1 MANVIIQIHGLGNK
15 PPKNLLERWWERAMI
30 EGLKKNNYKIDL
42 PKHEM
47 VYWADVLYD
56 KPLNQFEKDKRSP
69 YYLDEIYA
77 KPSKELL
84 PENHDTRKRIIGFLN
99 RQLNRIFL
107 NDDFSLNYSFI
118 TDTILSNYFTDLETY
133 YKEETTVEATS
144 TAKTKDLI
152 RERLLK
158 VLEKYKNDK
167 IMLIAHSMGSIVAFD
182 VLTFLADQIKIH
194 TLITIGS
201 PLGLPIVVSKI
212 AAEQRQKL
220 NGQSFMITPEG
231 VKNNWYNFSDIL
243 DNVALN
249 HELADDFS
257 ENKYGVKPVDF
268 LVVNNYEINGV
279 ANPHKS
285 YGYLRTP
292 EFSKILNEFILSER
306 LTFKEKLTGRTN
318 KYFKITKLKLSIQ
331 KRKVRSWFRRKR

>member
-15 PPKNLLERWWERAMI
+15 PPKDLLERWWERAMI
-30 EGLKKNNYKIDL
+30 EGLKNNNYKTDL

-47 VYWADVLYD
+47 VYWADILHD
-56 KPLNQFEKDKRSP
+56 KPLNQFEKDKESP
-69 YYLDEIYA
+69 YYLDEIYV
-77 KPSKELL
+77 KPSKKLL
-84 PENHDTRKRIIGFLN
+84 PENHDTRKKIIGFLN

-107 NDDFSLNYSFI
+107 NEDFSLNYSFI
-118 TDTILSNYFTDLETY
+118 TDRILSNYFTDLETY
-133 YKEETTVEATS
+133 YKEETTVEAAS
-144 TAKTKDLI
+144 TTKIKDLI

-158 VLEKYKNDK
+158 VLEKYQKDN

-220 NGQSFMITPEG
+220 NGQNFMITPEG
-231 VKNNWYNFSDIL
+231 VNSWYNFSDIL
-243 DNVALN
+243 DKVALN
-249 HELADDFS
+249 YELADDFS
-257 ENKYGVKPVDF
+257 ENKSGVKPVDF

-292 EFSKILNEFILSER
+292 EFSKILNGFILSER
-306 LTFKEKLTGRTN
+306 LTFKEKLVGRTN

>member
-15 PPKNLLERWWERAMI
+15 PPKDLLERWWERAMI
-30 EGLKKNNYKIDL
+30 EGLKKHNYKTDL

-47 VYWADVLYD
+47 VYWADILHD
-56 KPLNQFEKDKRSP
+56 KPLNQFEKDKESP

-84 PENHDTRKRIIGFLN
+84 PENHDTRKKIIGFLN

-107 NDDFSLNYSFI
+107 NEDFSLNYTFI
-118 TDTILSNYFTDLETY
+118 TDSILGNYFKDLETY
-133 YKEETTVEATS
+133 YKEESIVDEAS

-158 VLEKYKNDK
+158 VLEKYKNDN

-220 NGQSFMITPEG
+220 NGHSFMITPEG

-243 DNVALN
+243 DKVALN
-249 HELADDFS
+249 FELADDFS

-268 LVVNNYEINGV
+268 LVINNYEINGV

-331 KRKVRSWFRRKR
+331 KRKVRSWFRKKR